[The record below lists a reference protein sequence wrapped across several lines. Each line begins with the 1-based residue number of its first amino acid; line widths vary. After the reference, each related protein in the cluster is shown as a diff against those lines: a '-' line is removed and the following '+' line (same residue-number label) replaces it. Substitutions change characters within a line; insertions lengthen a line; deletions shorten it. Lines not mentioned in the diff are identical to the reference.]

1 MSQFENKMTP
11 NGKWKSLDKVGLSI
25 APNFT
30 SHILIKVF
38 RNNEGL
44 VIFKS
49 KKNAT
54 KEKQTPPTRKTK
66 LDSVELTDYAKKQI
80 KKCCRMFYDYALKT
94 TKKGICTMITLSY
107 PEHYP
112 NDRES
117 KKHLDHFMKRIIRK
131 YPNFIYLWV
140 AEKQKRGA
148 IHYHIITTDFIPKN
162 FINKCWREIVAKWS
176 LKNGFCNQ
184 KEANPHIMGVKH
196 PDRYIT
202 KYLLKDEINRIE
214 GNRYFIS
221 KNARKLVEPI
231 EMALIPIFNKYPN
244 QIMNEASFYL
254 NIEYI
259 VLDNSKK
266 INEGDRYMVFGYFVK
281 DAQNLID
288 FVNYDYQQQLNN
300 YYNQFKNEQGKELQ

>member
-11 NGKWKSLDKVGLSI
+11 NGEWKSLDKVGLSI
-25 APNFT
+25 LPNFT
-30 SHILIKVF
+30 SHISIKVF
-38 RNNEGL
+38 RNYEGI
-44 VIFKS
+44 VTFKS
-49 KKNAT
+49 IKKPT
-54 KEKQTPPTRKTK
+54 KEKQTPPIRKTK
-66 LDSVELTDYAKKQI
+66 LDSIKLTDSAKTQI
-80 KKCCRMFYDYALKT
+80 RKCCRMFYDHALKT
-94 TKKGICTMITLSY
+94 SKNGICTMITLSY

-117 KKHLDHFMKRIIRK
+117 KKHLDHFMKRIVRK

-148 IHYHIITTDFIPKN
+148 IHYHIITTDFIPKK
-162 FINKCWREIVAKWS
+162 FINTSWREIVAKWS
-176 LKNGFCNQ
+176 LKNGFNNQ

-221 KNARKLVEPI
+221 KNARKLMEPI
-231 EMALIPIFNKYPN
+231 ESAIIPIFSNYPN
-244 QIMNEASFYL
+244 QIMDEASLYL
-254 NIEYI
+254 NIEYL

-266 INEGDRYMVFGYFVK
+266 INEGDKYMVFGYFVK

-288 FVNYDYQQQLNN
+288 FANYDYQQQLNN
-300 YYNQFKNEQGKELQ
+300 YYNQFKNEKGEE